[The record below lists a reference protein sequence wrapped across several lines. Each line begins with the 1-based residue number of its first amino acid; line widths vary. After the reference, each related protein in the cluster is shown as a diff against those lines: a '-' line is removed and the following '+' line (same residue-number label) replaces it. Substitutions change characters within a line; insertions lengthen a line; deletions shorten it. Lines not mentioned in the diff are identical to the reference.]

1 MKEMKRFL
9 RIFMVPVLLVAV
21 SCSSGVKSSGKL
33 KGLPEGMFPDY
44 SEVTVPCNIAP
55 LDFSVGDGG
64 KAFLEINAPGG
75 GRISVKSVEYGFRIP
90 LRKWRN
96 ILEASKGGS
105 LEFTVAVLRDGKWL
119 SYEPFKVNVSEYEAD
134 PYVAYRLIAP
144 GYGLWN
150 KMGLYQRNITDFT
163 QTPIYENRL
172 TDNNCVNC
180 HSFRMQDPSKM
191 VFHMRAANGGTV
203 YMDSKHVEKLNTKTD
218 KTISNL
224 VYPYWHPEGR
234 YIAFSVNR
242 TFQSFHAADHN
253 RIEVFDAASD
263 VVVMDTEKME
273 VFSNPELMRDDA
285 FETFPTFSPDGKS
298 LYFCSAPAV
307 DPMPEGYR
315 NVHYNLCRVDF
326 DPVTGTVGPRID
338 TLFHA
343 ADSSS
348 ASFPRISPDGKTLVF
363 TKHGYGNF
371 SIWHKDADLYA
382 VDLERGDIRPF
393 DEANAPGVDSYHSWS
408 SNSRFLVFSSRRIDG
423 LYTRLYMTYVDEAGQ
438 EHKPFLLPQRNPKK
452 FYEDLMFSYNI
463 PEFIKGPV
471 KADRHRIGR
480 TMRTSPGTNLSFR
493 ETSATE

>member
-9 RIFMVPVLLVAV
+9 RIIMVPVLLVAV
-21 SCSSGVKSSGKL
+21 SCSSGVKTSGEL

-55 LDFSVGDGG
+55 LDFTVGDGE

-75 GRISVKSVEYGFRIP
+75 GKIAVKSGKYGFRIP

-163 QTPIYENRL
+163 QTPIYENHL

-307 DPMPEGYR
+307 DPMPDGYR

-326 DPVTGTVGPRID
+326 DPVAGRVGSRID

-348 ASFPRISPDGKTLVF
+348 ASFPRISPGGKTLVF

-382 VDLERGDIRPF
+382 VDLESGDIRPLAK
-393 DEANAPGVDSYHSWS
+393 ANAPGVDSYHSWS

-493 ETSATE
+493 ESLVSE

>member
-1 MKEMKRFL
+1 MKEMKRIL
-9 RIFMVPVLLVAV
+9 RLFMVPVLLVAV
-21 SCSSGVKSSGKL
+21 SCSSGVKASGEL

-55 LDFSVGDGG
+55 LDFTVGDGE
-64 KAFLEINAPGG
+64 KAFLEIDAPGG
-75 GRISVKSVEYGFRIP
+75 GRIAVKSGKYGFRIP

-96 ILEASKGGS
+96 LLVASKGGS
-105 LEFTVAVLRDGKWL
+105 LQFTVSVLRDGKWL

-150 KMGLYQRNITDFT
+150 KMGLYQRNITDFK

-180 HSFRMQDPSKM
+180 HSFRMQDPSRM

-203 YMDSKHVEKLNTKTD
+203 FMDGKQIEKLNTKTD

-224 VYPYWHPEGR
+224 VYPYWHPEGH

-307 DPMPEGYR
+307 DPMPDGYK

-326 DPVTGTVGPRID
+326 DPVTGTVGSRID

-382 VDLERGDIRPF
+382 VDLESRSIHPLS
-393 DEANAPGVDSYHSWS
+393 EVNAPGVDSYHSWS
-408 SNSRFLVFSSRRIDG
+408 SNSRFMVFSSRRIDG
-423 LYTRLYMTYVDEAGQ
+423 LYTRLYMTYVDESGQ
-438 EHKPFLLPQRNPKK
+438 EHKPFLLPQRNPQKY
-452 FYEDLMFSYNI
+452 YEDLMFSYNI

-480 TMRTSPGTNLSFR
+480 TMRTSSGTNLSFR
-493 ETSATE
+493 ESPVSE